1 MYLYKEDIELCKLK
15 TEISKF
21 EFHSVNRWY
30 DDIKHN
36 GIKNYLLVNNKNII
50 RLGGTRYF
58 ILKLLKTKN
67 YTKIPCII
75 FSKEKIKNKKQ
86 INIKLVS
93 KLTGLHYEKIFR
105 SIR

>member
-1 MYLYKEDIELCKLK
+1 MSGLALIMNELGFKVQG
-15 TEISKF
+15 S
-21 EFHSVNRWY
+21 
-30 DDIKHN
+30 D
-36 GIKNYLLVNNKNII
+36 LVNNKNII

>member
-1 MYLYKEDIELCKLK
+1 MYFYKENIELYKLK
-15 TEISKF
+15 AENSKF
-21 EFHSVNRWY
+21 EFHAVNRWY
-30 DDIKHN
+30 EDIKNH
-36 GIKNYLLVNNKNII
+36 GIKNHLIINDKNII